1 MKQFDHELR
10 ALAESEKTEIPYAAR
25 KRIASVL
32 ASLPER
38 SVPALKR
45 RYPAAGRAV
54 LATACLTL
62 CILVVLPN
70 LSPAYA
76 QAAERIPI
84 LGSLIRVVTIR
95 NYFYEDASHEL
106 SVEVPFVKTEGA
118 KEINCEIDTWTSE
131 LVRQFYAMRKF
142 ILEKQSEEWKSQRSD
157 GKVIRREETD
167 VIRQLV
173 EYAKR
178 QGSQNADRLY
188 ITYST
193 LAQKTAGIT
202 SRETATVVQLNTL
215 AFAETVIRNVIA
227 GCMAQEVPYKE
238 IYRICKERLREV
250 AVLLSY
256 DLQTQKG

>member
-1 MKQFDHELR
+1 MNDLVQIRRNDVYTTSLVI
-10 ALAESEKTEIPYAAR
+10 AEGTNILHR
-25 KRIASVL
+25 T
-32 ASLPER
+32 
-38 SVPALKR
+38 LKR
-45 RYPAAGRAV
+45 
-54 LATACLTL
+54 
-62 CILVVLPN
+62 
-70 LSPAYA
+70 
-76 QAAERIPI
+76 
-84 LGSLIRVVTIR
+84 TIR
-95 NYFYEDASHEL
+95 NHESFLEAFGLLETYLTESSGGRPEEFYLLNEQQATFL
-106 SVEVPFVKTEGA
+106 ITLLKNTETVVA
-118 KEINCEIDTWTSE
+118 FKLE
-131 LVRQFYAMRKF
+131 LVRQFYTMRKF
-142 ILEKQSEEWKSQRSD
+142 ILEKQSEEWKTQRSD

-238 IYRICKERLREV
+238 I
-250 AVLLSY
+250 
-256 DLQTQKG
+256 

>member
-1 MKQFDHELR
+1 MNDLVQIRRNDVYTTSLVI
-10 ALAESEKTEIPYAAR
+10 AEGANVTHR
-25 KRIASVL
+25 KVK
-32 ASLPER
+32 E
-38 SVPALKR
+38 
-45 RYPAAGRAV
+45 
-54 LATACLTL
+54 
-62 CILVVLPN
+62 
-70 LSPAYA
+70 
-76 QAAERIPI
+76 
-84 LGSLIRVVTIR
+84 TIR
-95 NYFYEDASHEL
+95 KHSDFLKTLGLLGAYPTESSGGRPETFYLLNEQQATFL
-106 SVEVPFVKTEGA
+106 ITLLKNTETVVA
-118 KEINCEIDTWTSE
+118 FKLE

-142 ILEKQSEEWKSQRSD
+142 ILEKQSEEWKTQRSD
-157 GKVIRREETD
+157 GKMIRREETD

-215 AFAETVIRNVIA
+215 AFAETVIMNVIA

-238 IYRICKERLREV
+238 IYPICKERLREV

-256 DLQTQKG
+256 EPQVQKGELKW

>member
-1 MKQFDHELR
+1 MNDLVQVKKNEVYTTSLVI
-10 ALAESEKTEIPYAAR
+10 AEGTNIAHRRVKDAIRKHTAFLETLGLLGAYQTESSGGR
-25 KRIASVL
+25 
-32 ASLPER
+32 PEEFYLLNEQQ
-38 SVPALKR
+38 ATFLITLLKN
-45 RYPAAGRAV
+45 
-54 LATACLTL
+54 TET
-62 CILVVLPN
+62 VVAFKL
-70 LSPAYA
+70 
-76 QAAERIPI
+76 
-84 LGSLIRVVTIR
+84 
-95 NYFYEDASHEL
+95 
-106 SVEVPFVKTEGA
+106 
-118 KEINCEIDTWTSE
+118 E

-142 ILEKQSEEWKSQRSD
+142 ILEKQSEEWKTQRSD
-157 GKVIRREETD
+157 GKMIRREETD